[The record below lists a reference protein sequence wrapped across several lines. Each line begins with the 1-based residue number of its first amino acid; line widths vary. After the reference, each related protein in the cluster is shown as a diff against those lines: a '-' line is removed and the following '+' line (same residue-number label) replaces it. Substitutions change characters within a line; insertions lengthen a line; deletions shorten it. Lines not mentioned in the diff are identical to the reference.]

1 MFHFFKKFFKNY
13 TIYTD
18 GSCIV
23 KQKIKGKEN
32 LGIGGCSC
40 VILQD
45 DIIIKEISQGFRVS
59 NSSRM
64 ELMAVILALKSIP
77 KYSSVDLYID
87 SFMVI
92 DGMKGINKPNKNL
105 DLWKEIHKLKK
116 NLNIKYH
123 HVKGHNGN
131 KYNEI
136 CDELAKKA
144 TENEENLKED
154 KPYKNKKLKVKKTF

>member
-1 MFHFFKKFFKNY
+1 MLPFFKKFIKNY
-13 TIYTD
+13 TIYAD
-18 GSCIV
+18 GSCIIDR
-23 KQKIKGKEN
+23 KIKGKEN
-32 LGIGGCSC
+32 IGKGGCSC

-45 DIIIKEISQGFRVS
+45 DIIIKEISQGFRIS

-64 ELMAVILALKSIP
+64 ELMAIILALKNIP
-77 KYSSVDLYID
+77 KYSNVDLYID

-92 DGMKGINKPNKNL
+92 DGIKEINKPKKNL
-105 DLWKEIHKLKK
+105 DLWEEIYKLKK
-116 NLNIKYH
+116 TLNIKCH

-144 TENEENLKED
+144 TKNKENLQED
-154 KPYKNKKLKVKKTF
+154 KPYKNTKLN